1 MLIEFFLTLR
11 KYQLKTSIRELLD
24 LINALKKQVIF
35 SDIDAFYFLA
45 RAILVKDETQY
56 DKFDKAFAD
65 YFSGIQDLD
74 VLSALQQAYQV
85 PEDWLRK
92 EFEKNLSPEEKEQ
105 IEAMGGLEKLM
116 ETLKKRFEEQEK
128 RHAGGSKWIGTG
140 GTSPFGSG
148 GYNPEGVRIGND
160 QPRQR
165 KAVKVWQQRQ
175 YRNLDANTEISSR
188 TMKLALKKL
197 RRFARTGASEK
208 LDLNSTINATAK
220 QGGMLDVKMEP
231 ERHNAVKVLMFF
243 DIGGSM
249 DDYIKTCEELFS
261 AAHSEFKH
269 LSFFYFHNC
278 LYEHVWED
286 NIRRR
291 SESIDTMSL
300 INRFG
305 RDYKVI
311 FVGDATMGP
320 YEIASPGGSVEHWN
334 QDPGSSWLNK
344 ITGHFDNVV
353 WLNPQPEEHWS
364 YHYSIGMMKELVK
377 DKMFPLT
384 LDGIGR
390 AIKVL

>member
-1 MLIEFFLTLR
+1 MLIEFFLILR
-11 KYQLKTSIRELLD
+11 KYKLKTSIRELLD
-24 LINALKKQVIF
+24 LINALKKHVIF
-35 SDIDAFYFLA
+35 ADIDAFYLLA
-45 RAILVKDETQY
+45 RTILVKDETQY
-56 DKFDKAFAD
+56 DRFDKAFAD

-74 VLSALQQAYQV
+74 VLSALQQTYQV
-85 PEDWLRK
+85 PDDWLRK
-92 EFEKNLSPEEKEQ
+92 DFEKNLSPEEKEQ

-116 ETLKKRFEEQEK
+116 ETLKKRFEEQKE
-128 RHAGGSKWIGTG
+128 RHAGGNKWIGTG
-140 GTSPFGSG
+140 GTSAFGSG
-148 GYNPEGVRIGND
+148 GYNPEGVRIGED
-160 QPRQR
+160 HPRQR

-175 YRNLDANTEISSR
+175 YRNLDANAEISSR

-197 RRFARTGASEK
+197 RRFARTGASET
-208 LDLNSTINATAK
+208 LDLNNTISATAK
-220 QGGMLDVKMEP
+220 QAGMLDVIMEP

-261 AAHSEFKH
+261 AAHGEFKH

-286 NIRRR
+286 NVRRR

-334 QDPGSSWLNK
+334 HDAGSSWLNK

-353 WLNPQPEEHWS
+353 WLNPQPEAHWS
-364 YHYSIGMMKELVK
+364 YHYSIGMIKELVK
-377 DKMFPLT
+377 DKMYPLT

>member
-1 MLIEFFLTLR
+1 MLIEFFLILR
-11 KYQLKTSIRELLD
+11 KYKLKTSIRELLD
-24 LINALKKQVIF
+24 LINALKQQVIF
-35 SDIDAFYFLA
+35 ADIDAFYFLA
-45 RAILVKDETQY
+45 RTILVKDETQY
-56 DKFDKAFAD
+56 DRFDKAFAD

-116 ETLKKRFEEQEK
+116 ETLKKRFEEQKK
-128 RHAGGSKWIGTG
+128 RHAGGNKWIGTG
-140 GTSPFGSG
+140 GTSAFGSG
-148 GYNPEGVRIGND
+148 GYNPEGVRIGED
-160 QPRQR
+160 HPRQR

-175 YRNLDANTEISSR
+175 YRNLDVNTEITSR

-208 LDLNSTINATAK
+208 LDLNNTISATAK
-220 QGGMLDVKMEP
+220 QGGMLDVIMEP

-261 AAHSEFKH
+261 AAHGEFKH

-300 INRFG
+300 VNRFG

-334 QDPGSSWLNK
+334 QDAGSSWLNK
-344 ITGHFDNVV
+344 ITEHFDKVV
-353 WLNPQPEEHWS
+353 WLNPQPEEHWP
-364 YHYSIGMMKELVK
+364 YHYSIGMIKELMK
-377 DKMFPLT
+377 DNMFPLT

-390 AIKVL
+390 AIKEL

>member
-35 SDIDAFYFLA
+35 ADIDAFYFLA
-45 RAILVKDETQY
+45 RTILVKDETQY
-56 DKFDKAFAD
+56 DRFDKAFAD
-65 YFSGIQDLD
+65 YFSGIQDVD

-92 EFEKNLSPEEKEQ
+92 EFEKNLSPEEKAQ

-116 ETLKKRFEEQEK
+116 ETLKKRFEEQKK

-148 GYNPEGVRIGND
+148 GYNPEGVRIGED

-175 YRNLDANTEISSR
+175 YRNLDANTEICSR

-208 LDLNSTINATAK
+208 LDLNGTINATAK
-220 QGGMLDVKMEP
+220 QGGMLDVHMEP

-334 QDPGSSWLNK
+334 QEAGSHWINK
-344 ITGHFDNVV
+344 ITGHFDRVV
-353 WLNPQPEEHWS
+353 WLNPQPEDHWP

-377 DKMFPLT
+377 EKMFPLT

-390 AIKVL
+390 AIKEL

>member
-11 KYQLKTSIRELLD
+11 QYKLKTSIRELLD
-24 LINALKKQVIF
+24 LINALKNQVIF
-35 SDIDAFYFLA
+35 ADIDAFYFLA
-45 RAILVKDETQY
+45 RTVLVKDETQY
-56 DKFDKAFAD
+56 DRFDKAFAD
-65 YFSGIQDLD
+65 YFSGVQDLD

-92 EFEKNLSPEEKEQ
+92 EFEKNLSAEEKAQ

-116 ETLKKRFEEQEK
+116 ETLKKRFEEQKE
-128 RHAGGSKWIGTG
+128 RHAGGNKWIGTG

-160 QPRQR
+160 QPKQR

-208 LDLNSTINATAK
+208 LDLNSTISATAK
-220 QGGMLDVKMEP
+220 QAGMLDVQMEP

-291 SESIDTMSL
+291 SESIDTLSL

-320 YEIASPGGSVEHWN
+320 YEIAAPGGSVEHWN
-334 QDPGSSWLNK
+334 QESGEVWLNK
-344 ITGHFDNVV
+344 ISNHFDNVI
-353 WLNPQPEEHWS
+353 WLNPQPEEHWA

>member
-1 MLIEFFLTLR
+1 MLIEFFLILR
-11 KYQLKTSIRELLD
+11 KYKLKTSIRELLD
-24 LINALKKQVIF
+24 LINALKQQVIF
-35 SDIDAFYFLA
+35 ADIDAFYFLA
-45 RAILVKDETQY
+45 RTILVKDETQY
-56 DKFDKAFAD
+56 DRFDKAFAD

-116 ETLKKRFEEQEK
+116 ETLKKRFEEQKK
-128 RHAGGSKWIGTG
+128 RHAGGNKWIGTG
-140 GTSPFGSG
+140 GTSAFGSG
-148 GYNPEGVRIGND
+148 GYNPEGVRIGEEH
-160 QPRQR
+160 PRQR

-175 YRNLDANTEISSR
+175 YRNLDVNTEITSR

-208 LDLNSTINATAK
+208 LDLNNTISATAK
-220 QGGMLDVKMEP
+220 QGGMLDVIMEP

-261 AAHSEFKH
+261 AAHGEFKH

-300 INRFG
+300 VNRFG

-334 QDPGSSWLNK
+334 QDAGSSWLNK
-344 ITGHFDNVV
+344 ITGHFDKVV
-353 WLNPQPEEHWS
+353 WLNPQPEEHWP
-364 YHYSIGMMKELVK
+364 YHYSIGMIKELMK
-377 DKMFPLT
+377 DNMFPLT

-390 AIKVL
+390 AIKEL

>member
-11 KYQLKTSIRELLD
+11 KYRLKTSIRELLD
-24 LINALKKQVIF
+24 LINALKNQAIF
-35 SDIDAFYFLA
+35 ADIDAFYFLA
-45 RAILVKDETQY
+45 RTVLVKDETQY
-56 DKFDKAFAD
+56 DRFDKAFAD

-74 VLSALQQAYQV
+74 VLSALKQAYQI

-92 EFEKNLSPEEKEQ
+92 EFEKNLSPEEKAQ
-105 IEAMGGLEKLM
+105 IEAMGGLDKLM
-116 ETLKKRFEEQEK
+116 ETLKKRFEEQKE

-148 GYNPEGVRIGND
+148 GYNPEGVRIGED

-175 YRNLDANTEISSR
+175 YRNLDANTEITSR

-208 LDLNSTINATAK
+208 LDLNGTISATAK
-220 QGGMLDVKMEP
+220 QGGMLDVHMEP

-320 YEIASPGGSVEHWN
+320 YEIDASGGSVEHWN
-334 QDPGSSWLNK
+334 QESGSSWLNK
-344 ITGHFDNVV
+344 ITNHFDNVV

-364 YHYSIGMMKELVK
+364 YHYSIGMMKSLMK
-377 DKMFPLT
+377 DKMYPLT

-390 AIKVL
+390 AIKEL